1 MNHPV
6 FLAYVVSLG
15 TYRLDGTIGKAL
27 LELANEF
34 LIYAELRGLSPA
46 TVRAYGYD
54 LVSFFRWFHPRQTKR
69 QLKTVEL
76 LRFVE
81 FLKSRNLEPT
91 SINRRVTSCL
101 TFYQF
106 IFGSTPESIA
116 VSKRHRSH
124 KKASGI
130 RLKIKI
136 PYKLVEALEPKEV
149 LKFMKRTKRY
159 RDLAIVYLL
168 LFCGLRSCEVLS
180 LSVGDLNLLHR
191 TIRVLG
197 KGRKQRSLPLNND
210 VNHLIN
216 LYFQY
221 ERPIDCAT
229 DRLFV
234 VLQGKQR
241 GAPMTKDGLRSIFRW
256 RRRHW
261 SLPRA
266 NAHRFRHTFGTEMAR
281 NGVKLPVL
289 QKMMG
294 HSDPQTTMKYISLSM
309 ADVHEEYTRAL
320 TSIRSRYEPT

>member
-1 MNHPV
+1 MQNNLV
-6 FLAYVVSLG
+6 FLVHVASLDS
-15 TYRLDGTIGKAL
+15 YRLKGTSKTFVG
-27 LELANEF
+27 LANEF
-34 LIYAELRGLSPA
+34 LAYAELRGLSVA

-54 LVSFFRWFHPRQTKR
+54 LVSFFRWFHPKHTKR
-69 QLKTVEL
+69 QLKTVAL
-76 LRFVE
+76 IKFVE
-81 FLKSRNLEPT
+81 FLKSRNLQPN
-91 SINRRVTSCL
+91 SINRRITSCL

-106 IFGSTPESIA
+106 IFGATPDKIA
-116 VSKRHRSH
+116 VAKRHRSH
-124 KKASGI
+124 KRASGI
-130 RLKIKI
+130 RLKIKT
-136 PYKLVEALEPKEV
+136 PYKLVEALDPKEV
-149 LKFMKRTKRY
+149 RKIMKRTKRY
-159 RDLAIVYLL
+159 RDLAIMYLL

-197 KGRKQRSLPLNND
+197 KGRKQRSLPLNDD
-210 VNHLIN
+210 VTHLVN

-221 ERPIDCAT
+221 ERPSDCST

-234 VLQGKQR
+234 LLQGGQR
-241 GAPMTKDGLRSIFRW
+241 GKPMTKEGLRSIFRW

-261 SLPRA
+261 NLPRA

-281 NGVKLPVL
+281 NGVKLPIL

-320 TSIRSRYEPT
+320 TSIRSRYESA

>member
-1 MNHPV
+1 MNQPV
-6 FLAYVVSLG
+6 FLAYVASIG
-15 TYRLDGTIGKAL
+15 SYRLDGVIGKEL
-27 LELANEF
+27 LGYANEF
-34 LIYAELRGLSPA
+34 LAYAELRGLSPA

-54 LVSFFRWFHPRQTKR
+54 LVSFFRWFDPRRTRR
-69 QLKTVEL
+69 QLETVEFL
-76 LRFVE
+76 KFVE
-81 FLKSRNLEPT
+81 FLKSRNFEPT
-91 SINRRVTSCL
+91 SINRRVMSCMM
-101 TFYQF
+101 FYQF
-106 IFGSTPESIA
+106 IFGSTPLSIA
-116 VSKRHRSH
+116 VSKRHWNHGR
-124 KKASGI
+124 ASGI

-149 LKFMKRTKRY
+149 RKIMRRTKRY
-159 RDLAIVYLL
+159 RDLAIMYLL

-197 KGRKQRSLPLNND
+197 KGRKQRSLPLNDD
-210 VNHLIN
+210 VTHLIG

-221 ERPIDCAT
+221 ERPSDCST

-234 VLQGKQR
+234 ALQGKKR
-241 GAPMTKDGLRSIFRW
+241 GTPMSKDGLRSIFRW

-261 SLPRA
+261 NLPRA

-281 NGVKLPVL
+281 NGVKLPIL

-320 TSIRSRYEPT
+320 TSIRSRYEPA